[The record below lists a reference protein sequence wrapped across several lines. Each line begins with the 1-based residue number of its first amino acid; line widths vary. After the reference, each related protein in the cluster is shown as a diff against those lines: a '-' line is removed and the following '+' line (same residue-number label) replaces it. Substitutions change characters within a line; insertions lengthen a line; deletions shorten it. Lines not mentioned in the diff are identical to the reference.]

1 MESRSDHIGE
11 RNPADSSVLVKIFS
25 QVTIISRFFS
35 VKYNQKGI
43 TMIRFCQKLC
53 YMTLLYISISCT
65 WVFGDVYKIKKG
77 DNLLIAVI
85 GQPEYTQTIQVRDD
99 GRISYFGGDIKVS
112 GKSTDEINKLIIDF
126 LQNEGHVNK
135 PIIMV
140 SPVLHENGVIVGGA
154 VENPGLYTISPD
166 SSTDLYRAIALAG
179 GFTEN
184 ADVQQVQLIR
194 YNFGTS
200 QANQLR
206 QESSNEETQPLYPS
220 KIETYNLSISQPYRD
235 IKVHAKDLVYVLP
248 LSVIEVQGEVKVPG
262 KLFIRD
268 NISITNALAR
278 VGGLTEEA
286 DMHSLVIVK
295 TDGTHNVLSISEQYW
310 MSTKQNENEI
320 SLSDGEL
327 LFVPNAIKV
336 ERIFITGY
344 VQTPGAQRVKGPLT
358 IQKAIALAGGFE
370 DEANTK
376 KMFIHRIDGSTT
388 EHIYK
393 IGVDSTLL
401 YPGDT
406 LEVKKRFQLNWGLI
420 STISSTA
427 IAITYFIVNLTQN

>member
-1 MESRSDHIGE
+1 
-11 RNPADSSVLVKIFS
+11 
-25 QVTIISRFFS
+25 
-35 VKYNQKGI
+35 
-43 TMIRFCQKLC
+43 MIRFCQKLC
-53 YMTLLYISISCT
+53 YFTVFYISISCT
-65 WVFGDVYKIKKG
+65 LVIGDVYKIRKG

-85 GQPEYTQTIQVRDD
+85 GQPEYTQTVQVRDD
-99 GRISYFGGDIKVS
+99 GKISYFGGDLQVS
-112 GKSTDEINKLIIDF
+112 GKSTDEINRLIFDF

-140 SPVLHENGVIVGGA
+140 SPVLHEKGIIVGGA
-154 VENPGLYTISPD
+154 VKSPGMYTISPE

-194 YNFGTS
+194 YNFDSS
-200 QANQLR
+200 QANQLN
-206 QESSNEETQPLYPS
+206 QEPSNEETQSLYAS
-220 KIETYNLSISQPYRD
+220 KVETYNLSISQPYSD
-235 IKVHAKDLVYVLP
+235 IQVNAKDLVYVLP

-286 DMHSLVIVK
+286 DMSSLVIVK
-295 TDGTHNVLSISEQYW
+295 TDGTHKVIGISEQYW
-310 MSTKQNENEI
+310 KPTKQNENEI
-320 SLSDGEL
+320 SLSDGEI
-327 LFVPNAIKV
+327 LFVPNAIKI
-336 ERIFITGY
+336 ERIYITGY

-358 IQKAIALAGGFE
+358 IQRAIALAGGFK

-376 KMFIHRIDGSTT
+376 KMFIHRNDGSTT

-393 IGVDSTLL
+393 IGVDTTLL
-401 YPGDT
+401 HPGDI

-427 IAITYFIVNLTQN
+427 IAVTYFVINLTQN